1 MLQREGINTVPSTI
15 DQLYTPYTSTH
26 CWNNFPLGHI
36 SVIWEKLLTS
46 RYETAA
52 VIKCGQ

>member
-1 MLQREGINTVPSTI
+1 MLQREGINTVPNTI

-46 RYETAA
+46 QYETAA